1 MWPEGEKERVV
12 EFTSDAIK
20 ALEKGAPADRGRCR
34 TDRPTANV
42 TRSNHGPSGADEA
55 AAEAAEPVRLVR
67 PVRP

>member
-12 EFTSDAIK
+12 EFAGDAIR
-20 ALEKGAPADRGRCR
+20 ALQKVLKQIEGGR
-34 TDRPTANV
+34 TGRPTANV

>member
-20 ALEKGAPADRGRCR
+20 ALEKVLQQIEGGAEPIDLQ
-34 TDRPTANV
+34 PTLRAAI
-42 TRSNHGPSGADEA
+42 TALQGADEA

>member
-20 ALEKGAPADRGRCR
+20 ALEKVLQQIEGGAEPIDLQR
-34 TDRPTANV
+34 
-42 TRSNHGPSGADEA
+42 ADEA